1 MQTYKELYQLR
12 DSDWNIDWD
21 IVKKQPTISK
31 KVDEFTKKY
40 ISGKV
45 PWEKEDIQE
54 SLIEYIKISGLPK
67 EQKIIRINEVNE
79 VFKRFKVLYTVKEG
93 E

>member
-21 IVKKQPTISK
+21 VVKKQPTISK

-40 ISGKV
+40 ISGKI

-67 EQKIIRINEVNE
+67 EEKKNRINEVNE
-79 VFKRFKVLYTVKEG
+79 VFKRFKVLYTIKEG

>member
-1 MQTYKELYQLR
+1 MQTYKELYELR

-40 ISGKV
+40 ITGKV

-67 EQKIIRINEVNE
+67 EEKKNRINDIKY
-79 VFKRFKVLYTVKEG
+79 VFSKIGDMEWKSY
-93 E
+93 